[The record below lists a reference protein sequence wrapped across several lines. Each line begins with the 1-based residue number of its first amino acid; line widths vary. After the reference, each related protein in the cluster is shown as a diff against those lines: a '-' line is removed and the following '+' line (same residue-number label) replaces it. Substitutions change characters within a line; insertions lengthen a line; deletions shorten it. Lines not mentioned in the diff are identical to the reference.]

1 MILTVTLNPA
11 LDVTYRVP
19 RVELHAS
26 HRVREVTQLAGG
38 KGVNVASVLHQRG
51 LQVVATGLL
60 GGLAGEQVRADLDAR
75 GIAHDFASC
84 GGQTR
89 RSVSVVSEA
98 DGDATV
104 FNEPGPAVRPG
115 DWQAFETHLGVL
127 LQRLRPAVVVVS
139 GSLPPGAPADAC
151 GRVVAAARA
160 GGARTVVDTSGPA
173 LLEALAA
180 GPEVVK
186 PNREE
191 LAAATGERDP
201 VEGARLLQRSGAR
214 EVLVS
219 AGADGLVLVEPAGA
233 VTRAWL
239 AEPLSGNPTGAGDA
253 AVAAL
258 AAGLGLGRAPRDTLR
273 DAVAWSAAAVL
284 HPVAGHI
291 RTADVDRLLPMVRIE
306 RGQRATPRATPRAI
320 PQPTPQPTPR
330 PTLQPTPPEEASHAD
345 PTA

>member
-1 MILTVTLNPA
+1 VILTVTLNPA

-51 LQVVATGLL
+51 LQCIATGLL
-60 GGLAGEQVRADLDAR
+60 GGLGGQQVRADLDAR
-75 GIAHDFASC
+75 GIAHDFAGCC
-84 GGQTR
+84 GETR

-104 FNEPGPAVRPG
+104 FNEPGPEVGPG
-115 DWQAFETHLGVL
+115 DWQAFEDHLGGL
-127 LQRLRPAVVVVS
+127 LRRLRPAVVVVS
-139 GSLPPGAPADAC
+139 GSLPPGVPADAC

-180 GPEVVK
+180 GPDVVK

-201 VEGARLLQRSGAR
+201 GAGALLLQRSGAR
-214 EVLVS
+214 DVLVS
-219 AGADGLVLVEPAGA
+219 GGADGLVLVEPGGA

-258 AAGLGLGRAPRDTLR
+258 AAGLALGRATRDTLR

-284 HPVAGHI
+284 HPVAGHT
-291 RTADVDRLLPMVRIE
+291 RPADIDRLLPMVRIE
-306 RGQRATPRATPRAI
+306 PGPRPTRRATSR
-320 PQPTPQPTPR
+320 PTPR
-330 PTLQPTPPEEASHAD
+330 PTPQPTPPEEASHAD

>member
-38 KGVNVASVLHQRG
+38 KGINVASVLHQRG

-60 GGLAGEQVRADLDAR
+60 GGLGGQQVRADLDAR
-75 GIAHDFASC
+75 GIAHDFAGC
-84 GGQTR
+84 GGETR
-89 RSVSVVSEA
+89 RSVSVVSET

-104 FNEPGPAVRPG
+104 FNEPGPEVGPG
-115 DWQAFETHLGVL
+115 DWQAFEAHLGGL

-139 GSLPPGAPADAC
+139 GSLPPGVPADAC

-180 GPEVVK
+180 GPDVVK

-201 VEGARLLQRSGAR
+201 VAGARLLQRSGRAR
-214 EVLVS
+214 CWSPPGRTGSCSSRPPGRSPGPGSPSRSV
-219 AGADGLVLVEPAGA
+219 ATPPGPA
-233 VTRAWL
+233 
-239 AEPLSGNPTGAGDA
+239 
-253 AVAAL
+253 
-258 AAGLGLGRAPRDTLR
+258 TLR
-273 DAVAWSAAAVL
+273 WRRWPPGSPSAARPAR
-284 HPVAGHI
+284 PCATRWPG
-291 RTADVDRLLPMVRIE
+291 RPPRCSTPWPGTPARPTSTACCRWCASSPG
-306 RGQRATPRATPRAI
+306 RGPPGSPPRAHPARGGI
-320 PQPTPQPTPR
+320 PC
-330 PTLQPTPPEEASHAD
+330 
-345 PTA
+345 

>member
-51 LQVVATGLL
+51 LQCIATGLL
-60 GGLAGEQVRADLDAR
+60 GGLGGQQVRADLDAR
-75 GIAHDFASC
+75 GIAHDFAGCC
-84 GGQTR
+84 GETR

-104 FNEPGPAVRPG
+104 FNEPGPEVGPG
-115 DWQAFETHLGVL
+115 DWQAFEDHLGGL
-127 LQRLRPAVVVVS
+127 LRRLRPAVVVVS
-139 GSLPPGAPADAC
+139 GSLPPGVPADAC
-151 GRVVAAARA
+151 GRVLVAARA
-160 GGARTVVDTSGPA
+160 CGARTVVDTSGPA

-180 GPEVVK
+180 GPDVVK

-191 LAAATGERDP
+191 LAEATGERDP
-201 VEGARLLQRSGAR
+201 VAAALLLQRSGAR

-219 AGADGLVLVEPAGA
+219 AGAEGLVLVEPGGA

-258 AAGLGLGRAPRDTLR
+258 AAGLALGHATRDTLR

-284 HPVAGHI
+284 HPVAGHT
-291 RTADVDRLLPMVRIE
+291 RPADIARLLPMVRIE
-306 RGQRATPRATPRAI
+306 PGPRPTRRVTSRPA
-320 PQPTPQPTPR
+320 PQPTPQPTPS
-330 PTLQPTPPEEASHAD
+330 EEASHAD